1 MPGAVRAP
9 LGTRARHPA
18 RPVEPE
24 QIMTKAKKI
33 SRPTNKAAQSNT
45 VPTTTEAKAKRPRGK
60 TAPEIKGS
68 AEGPTA
74 VAPTERPAETPIT
87 HAITDATSK
96 PPRQTK
102 AALLRARLAE
112 PGGVSLAALIEATG
126 WQAHT
131 LRAYLSGLRKEGL
144 TLTRR
149 REGEDT
155 IYAIEPGGSRASGT
169 AEDITSSVPADAAA
183 GTQVSTHSGEVTAVQ
198 GSGDGIDDANSATVA
213 AETTA

>member
-1 MPGAVRAP
+1 MTNAKTTSRA
-9 LGTRARHPA
+9 TDA
-18 RPVEPE
+18 E
-24 QIMTKAKKI
+24 QTKTDA
-33 SRPTNKAAQSNT
+33 STA
-45 VPTTTEAKAKRPRGK
+45 EAKAKSLRGK
-60 TAPEIKGS
+60 AALSDQGS
-68 AEGPTA
+68 AKGLTA
-74 VAPTERPAETPIT
+74 VAPTERPAETLIT

-102 AALLRARLAE
+102 AALLRARLGE

-183 GTQVSTHSGEVTAVQ
+183 GTQVSTPSGEVTAVQ